1 MLRIGMLTSGGDCQA
16 LNAAMRGVVKCVCS
30 QREDVEIYGF
40 QDGYKGLMY
49 SDFRIMTPRDFSGIL
64 TRGGTILGTSR
75 QPFKLMRVPDANGL
89 DKVEAMKQT
98 YHKLNLNCLV
108 VLGGNGT
115 HKTANLLREE
125 GLNVI
130 TLPKTIDNDLWGT
143 EMTFGFQSAVDIATD
158 TIDRIHST
166 ATSHSRV
173 FIVEVM
179 GHKVGWVTLHAG
191 IAGGADIILLPEIP
205 YDTDAIVE
213 YINRRKAAG
222 KSFTIIAAAEGAISK
237 EDAKLSKKELA
248 KKVSKYPSVAYQ
260 LAERIQSRMDQEV
273 RITVPGHTQRGGE
286 PCPYDRVISTRLG
299 AEAGSA
305 ILRGEFG
312 FMVGLKHDKIIHVP
326 LEEVAGKLKCVD
338 PESAIIEEARNI
350 GISFGEMRDLKGL
363 KDREVT
369 EETVSPE
376 KEKKPKKEKNK

>member
-49 SDFRIMTPRDFSGIL
+49 SDFKIMTPRDFSGIL

-191 IAGGADIILLPEIP
+191 IAGGADVILLPEIP
-205 YDTDAIVE
+205 YDTEAIVE

-222 KSFTIIAAAEGAISK
+222 KSFTIIAAAEGAISRK
-237 EDAKLSKKELA
+237 M
-248 KKVSKYPSVAYQ
+248 
-260 LAERIQSRMDQEV
+260 QSF
-273 RITVPGHTQRGGE
+273 PKNW
-286 PCPYDRVISTRLG
+286 
-299 AEAGSA
+299 
-305 ILRGEFG
+305 LRRCQNT
-312 FMVGLKHDKIIHVP
+312 HQ
-326 LEEVAGKLKCVD
+326 
-338 PESAIIEEARNI
+338 
-350 GISFGEMRDLKGL
+350 
-363 KDREVT
+363 
-369 EETVSPE
+369 
-376 KEKKPKKEKNK
+376 